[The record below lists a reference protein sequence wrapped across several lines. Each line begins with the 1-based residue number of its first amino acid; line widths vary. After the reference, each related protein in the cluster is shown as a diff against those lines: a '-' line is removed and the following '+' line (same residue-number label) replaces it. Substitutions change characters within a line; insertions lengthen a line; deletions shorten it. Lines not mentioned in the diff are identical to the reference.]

1 MIQCIFVR
9 FSYVQKSPTLKLLI
23 SIIESEID
31 SVEFQMQVT
40 KEMLDDIVIGG
51 IPLSE
56 LSEKLNLP
64 SE

>member
-1 MIQCIFVR
+1 MPSIEKAELEQTSSIE
-9 FSYVQKSPTLKLLI
+9 TL

-31 SVEFQMQVT
+31 SVEFQRQVT
-40 KEMLDDIVIGG
+40 KEMLDEIVIGG